1 MRKMLRSGDQVKMY
15 GNRSMISLG
24 FQTRQKSSRYRRSWQ
39 TTTKRRWTDWRCRTG
54 TSGAQREIDASFVQ
68 TMHDVLSEDRA
79 ETQSFMRY
87 FVSIHHFNKSFVPKK
102 YFFI

>member
-1 MRKMLRSGDQVKMY
+1 MADDNKEALDRLEMQNQKLLGDP
-15 GNRSMISLG
+15 
-24 FQTRQKSSRYRRSWQ
+24 
-39 TTTKRRWTDWRCRTG
+39 
-54 TSGAQREIDASFVQ
+54 REIDASFVQ
-68 TMHDVLSEDRA
+68 TMHDGLSEDRA